1 MKKFL
6 LVVFSLFAAGI
17 INAQTRDEQ
26 AVEVHFGAYDKSGGG
41 GVNYIWGTRY
51 VTKMQSSRKNAT
63 IFPTRLLLKYVRLP
77 VGHQY
82 VMPTYGLQVLSGA

>member
-51 VTKMQSSRKNAT
+51 GDHVFLEVLQEQVWV
-63 IFPTRLLLKYVRLP
+63 IFS
-77 VGHQY
+77 
-82 VMPTYGLQVLSGA
+82 MDI

>member
-1 MKKFL
+1 MLMSSKNILIFSKTIQVFL
-6 LVVFSLFAAGI
+6 V
-17 INAQTRDEQ
+17 
-26 AVEVHFGAYDKSGGG
+26 
-41 GVNYIWGTRY
+41 Y

-82 VMPTYGLQVLSGA
+82 ATLTYGLRVLSGA